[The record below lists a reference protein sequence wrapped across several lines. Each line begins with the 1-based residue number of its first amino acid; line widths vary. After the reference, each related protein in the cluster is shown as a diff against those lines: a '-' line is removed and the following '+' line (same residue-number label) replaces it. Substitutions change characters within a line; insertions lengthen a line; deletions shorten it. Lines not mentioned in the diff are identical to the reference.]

1 MVMLLMPKNIKSIF
15 LALFLIKLCVL
26 LIDLPDQLLFTED
39 KNEVNKFITA
49 ILNKYEYCILVIKKH
64 FHKNV
69 AMTVH
74 DENNFEVITAK
85 YVLNCLLREIIK

>member
-1 MVMLLMPKNIKSIF
+1 MLLMPKNIKSIF

-26 LIDLPDQLLFTED
+26 VIDLPDQLLFTED

-49 ILNKYEYCILVIKKH
+49 ILNKYEYCILVIKNH